1 MATIRRRNGK
11 WQAQVRRRGFPEV
24 SKTFLLKTDASEWA
38 REQERLADKGE
49 LGKPR
54 LNLSQIMLSELV
66 ERYLQ
71 TVVPIKKS
79 AKTETIVLEAFLRHR
94 ICKKSLDKLT
104 TADFAKYRDERLQKV
119 VSATVKRQ
127 LNPIHHMFEIARH
140 EWDIPLRAN
149 PLDKLSLNYIDR
161 RRERRLKPDEKQRL
175 LEGARQLQNPYISI
189 VIEWALETAMR
200 RGEIVSLTWGQVD
213 LERRS
218 VTILESKNGHSR
230 VFPLTSKAFSLLHD
244 NLPERWTDTD
254 YVFPITGNAIRLA
267 WCRLTRSLNIED
279 LHFHDLRHEAISSF
293 FEIGLTVPE
302 VAKISGHKD
311 TRMLMRYAHADHT
324 AIAIKLG
331 TLRDEKNNDVRA
343 IGLLV

>member
-11 WQAQVRRRGFPEV
+11 WQAQVRRKGFPEV
-24 SKTFLLKTDASEWA
+24 SKTFSLKTDALEWA
-38 REQERLADKGE
+38 REQERQADKGE
-49 LGKPR
+49 LGKPS

-140 EWDIPLRAN
+140 EWDIPLKTN
-149 PLDKLSLNYIDR
+149 PLERLSLNYIDR
-161 RRERRLKPDEKQRL
+161 RRERRLKPEERLRL
-175 LEGARQLQNPYISI
+175 LEGARQLQNPCISI

-200 RGEIVSLTWGQVD
+200 RGEIVSLTWSQVD
-213 LERRS
+213 LKRRS
-218 VTILESKNGHSR
+218 VTVLESKNGYSR
-230 VFPLTSKAFSLLHD
+230 TFPLTPKAASLLQDSLH
-244 NLPERWTDTD
+244 EKRSEED

-267 WCRLTRSLNIED
+267 WSRLVRSLKIED
-279 LHFHDLRHEAISSF
+279 LHFHDLRHEAISRL

-311 TRMLMRYAHADHT
+311 TRMLMRYAHADHL
-324 AIAIKLG
+324 AISEKLMQYAR
-331 TLRDEKNNDVRA
+331 TET
-343 IGLLV
+343 IQCS

>member
-1 MATIRRRNGK
+1 MATIRRRNDK
-11 WQAQVRRRGFPEV
+11 WQAQVRRKGFPEV
-24 SKTFLLKTDASEWA
+24 SKTFSLKTDALEWA
-38 REQERLADKGE
+38 REQERQADKGE

-94 ICKKSLDKLT
+94 ICKKPLDKLT

-140 EWDIPLRAN
+140 EWDIQLKTN

-161 RRERRLKPDEKQRL
+161 RRERRLKPEERQRL

-200 RGEIVSLTWGQVD
+200 RGEIASLTWSQVD
-213 LERRS
+213 LKRRS
-218 VTILESKNGHSR
+218 VAILDSKNGHSR
-230 VFPLTSKAFSLLHD
+230 AFPLTPKAVSLLYD
-244 NLPERWTDTD
+244 NLQENYTDTD
-254 YVFPITGNAIRLA
+254 HVFPITGNAIRQA
-267 WCRLTRSLNIED
+267 WSRLVRSLKIED
-279 LHFHDLRHEAISSF
+279 LHFHDLRHEAISSL
-293 FEIGLTVPE
+293 FEMGLTVPE

-311 TRMLMRYAHADHT
+311 TRMLMRYAHADHA
-324 AIAIKLG
+324 AISKKLMQH
-331 TLRDEKNNDVRA
+331 TMKVANECSQPSVSS
-343 IGLLV
+343 